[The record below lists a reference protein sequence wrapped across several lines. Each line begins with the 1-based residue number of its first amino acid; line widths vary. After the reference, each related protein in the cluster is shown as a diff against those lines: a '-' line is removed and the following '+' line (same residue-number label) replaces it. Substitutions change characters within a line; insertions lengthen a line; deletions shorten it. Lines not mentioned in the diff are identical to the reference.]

1 VQTPTLVLQ
10 CSSDALAPVAVGQ
23 YVARALPH
31 GELAVLE
38 ATGHCPNLSAPEET
52 VAAMAPFV
60 RRDVPLPRQASTRS

>member
-1 VQTPTLVLQ
+1 
-10 CSSDALAPVAVGQ
+10 VAVGQ

-31 GELAVLE
+31 AELAVLE